1 MGSDPKKEIEKYT
14 NSLQSFG
21 GKYVI
26 QLRMHFSLIQS
37 GLFAR
42 ELADSIKSATLQ
54 YHHCTVEPQMSDV
67 SNQILSF

>member
-21 GKYVI
+21 GIYVI

-42 ELADSIKSATLQ
+42 ELIPLKAHPSNIPTALWSL
-54 YHHCTVEPQMSDV
+54 QMSDV
-67 SNQILSF
+67 SYQILLF